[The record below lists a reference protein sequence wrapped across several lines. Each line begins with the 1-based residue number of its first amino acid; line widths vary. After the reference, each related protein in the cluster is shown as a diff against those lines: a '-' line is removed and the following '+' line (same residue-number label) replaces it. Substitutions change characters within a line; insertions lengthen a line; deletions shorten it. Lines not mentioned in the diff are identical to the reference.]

1 LLIYNI
7 KIWMNIKKE
16 LFDLKLKKE
25 LFDLKLKK
33 ELSCNLFIIDDFYEN
48 PDDVRK
54 FALSETYYSSAN
66 YPGQR
71 TNLYYI
77 EKLNNYLQNFLK
89 YYNGHFT
96 DPIMSSFQYNTR
108 EDKDRTKYH
117 IDSSVWSY
125 AAIIYLTPDAPLGA
139 GTGLFTHE
147 SGISDLEEIQ
157 YYMDNY
163 TNHEQIDKGIN
174 VYDDR
179 YDNTKW
185 TLTASVGNVYNRL
198 VIYKSCQLHKPLD
211 YFGYDRHDSRLM
223 QIIFF

>member
-1 LLIYNI
+1 
-7 KIWMNIKKE
+7 MNI
-16 LFDLKLKKE
+16 KKE

-54 FALSETYYSSAN
+54 FALSETYYSSEN

-77 EKLNNYLQNFLK
+77 EKINNYLQNFLK

-96 DPIMSSFQYNTR
+96 APIMSAFQYNTS
-108 EDKDRTKYH
+108 EDRSWYH
-117 IDSSVWSY
+117 TDFPDTNYV
-125 AAIIYLTPDAPLGA
+125 AIIYLTPGAPLSA

-147 SGISDLEEIQ
+147 SGITDFEEMQ

-163 TNHEQIDKGIN
+163 TNQEYIDNGIN

-179 YDNTKW
+179 HDNTKW
-185 TLTASVGNVYNRL
+185 MLTSSAGNVYNRL
-198 VIYKSCQLHKPLD
+198 VIYKSSQIHKSLD
-211 YFGYDRHDSRLM
+211 YFGYDRHDSRLI